1 MQFGFEQCPY
11 CVNSFGFVYIHG
23 HYQCKR
29 CHQNVMPCCGGE
41 QEIIK
46 DEDQKKST
54 DSQNASEESSRR

>member
-11 CVNSFGFVYIHG
+11 CGNISGFVYIHS

-41 QEIIK
+41 QQHEINILNP
-46 DEDQKKST
+46 EDT
-54 DSQNASEESSRR
+54 VGDADNEDA

>member
-11 CVNSFGFVYIHG
+11 CGNVSGFIYIHG

-41 QEIIK
+41 QQTQTNEVTPNNKPI
-46 DEDQKKST
+46 S
-54 DSQNASEESSRR
+54 NANHSKPD

>member
-1 MQFGFEQCPY
+1 
-11 CVNSFGFVYIHG
+11 
-23 HYQCKR
+23 
-29 CHQNVMPCCGGE
+29 MPCCGGE

>member
-11 CVNSFGFVYIHG
+11 CGNISGFVYIHG

-41 QEIIK
+41 QET
-46 DEDQKKST
+46 ENMETQNENAYNQP
-54 DSQNASEESSRR
+54 DSK